1 MFSKTILVVVSLV
14 LFSGSVNA
22 ETGHK
27 KGTVQYIRVHDAME
41 HPAWA
46 PPIFWF
52 TLNGVTSA
60 GTCPVWNGNVLFA
73 MDSEQAMSIVLAAQM
88 AVRDVAIRFD
98 DAKKHSGDHWCKATY
113 ITIGENVPLS

>member
-41 HPAWA
+41 NPAWA
-46 PPIFWF
+46 PPNLLVYF
-52 TLNGVTSA
+52 
-60 GTCPVWNGNVLFA
+60 
-73 MDSEQAMSIVLAAQM
+73 
-88 AVRDVAIRFD
+88 
-98 DAKKHSGDHWCKATY
+98 KWCY
-113 ITIGENVPLS
+113 VSRYLSCVEW